1 MKTAFIGLGAMGAP
15 MARNLHAAGLLAA
28 VQSRTAEKA
37 EALAAELGVTAC
49 GSPADTLAQ
58 ADVIFLCVTADEHVL
73 AVVDAL
79 CTPAAAGKLIVDT
92 STVAAGTAAEAAKRL
107 SAVGAR
113 FIDAPITGG
122 TEGAIKG
129 TLTFMVGGEVDDV
142 AAVAPAF
149 EAMGARTVHLG
160 PVGAGQS
167 CKAVNQVMCAGINQA
182 VTEGLAFAES
192 LGLPLDK
199 VIDVTGSGAAGS
211 WFVNHRGRTM
221 VAGEFPLGF
230 KLALHL
236 KDLKIC
242 QEMVRERGGELPL
255 VDRTVAQ
262 YEALVEQGH
271 GDEDISALY
280 RTNRQL
286 FPGKE

>member
-1 MKTAFIGLGAMGAP
+1 MMKSAFIGLGAMGMP
-15 MARNLHAAGLLAA
+15 MARNLHAAGHLVA
-28 VQSRTAEKA
+28 VHSRDPSKA
-37 EALAAELGVTAC
+37 RALGAELGVRACATA
-49 GSPADTLAQ
+49 AETLAL
-58 ADVIFLCVTADEHVL
+58 ADVIFLCVTADEQVL

-79 CTPAAAGKLIVDT
+79 CQEAAAGKLIVDT
-92 STVAAGTAAEAAKRL
+92 STVAAETATEAARRL

-113 FIDAPITGG
+113 FLDAPITGG
-122 TEGAIKG
+122 TEGAING
-129 TLTFMVGGEVDDV
+129 TLTFMVGGEAADV
-142 AAVAPAF
+142 AAAQPGFA
-149 EAMGARTVHLG
+149 AMGSRTVHLG

-182 VTEGLAFAES
+182 VTEGLAFAEA

-199 VIDVTGSGAAGS
+199 VIEVTGSGAAGS

-221 VAGEFPLGF
+221 VAGEYPLGF

-242 QEMVRERGGELPL
+242 QRMAAARGGVLPL
-255 VDRTVAQ
+255 VDRTVQQ
-262 YEALVEQGH
+262 YEALVEAGY

-280 RTNRQL
+280 RVNRTC
-286 FPGKE
+286 FPER